1 MIDQGLLSLLRTQA
15 ALHGMKAVCDTCNAF
30 LKEKVIDREGYEI
43 ERKKKIPRPWVLQA
57 LDKQRGKC
65 PRCPEPLTV
74 EDVTGDHIIPV
85 AQGGKHHRGNICATH
100 RSCNSAK
107 GSRSLAEDAKY
118 SGVTST
124 EYLQRTGMK

>member
-43 ERKKKIPRPWVLQA
+43 ERKQKIPRPWVLQA

-85 AQGGKHHRGNICATH
+85 ALGGSDHISNLRPRHHMGNAQAGGLLGGMFSNRG
-100 RSCNSAK
+100 R
-107 GSRSLAEDAKY
+107 
-118 SGVTST
+118 
-124 EYLQRTGMK
+124 